1 MADIGCAPATRCVL
15 HGLLYSPK
23 IVKSIFMKRL
33 LYPFLAFF
41 RPVLSPRCFKIEHDS
56 FPLGDEEGPA
66 YVVDG
71 FG

>member
-1 MADIGCAPATRCVL
+1 VDIGCAPATCCVL
-15 HGLLYSPK
+15 RGLLYST

-33 LYPFLAFF
+33 FYPFLAFF
-41 RPVLSPRCFKIEHDS
+41 RPVLPPRRFKIEHDS
-56 FPLGDEEGPA
+56 FPLSDEEGTA